1 MEVKGLF
8 SLARIQTDGKGWSS
22 RACCSRLFKSAPRP
36 GWPSAPR
43 WSPEQER
50 PSPHRLRLRLRARLG
65 DLVKFTVFLIDL
77 ISVNECTKFRW
88 LLSLASLHSIGQEEI
103 KGNYWSINTDG
114 SAFFQTFYCLFL
126 YIIYTAYMEV
136 LAVGHNARYGTAL
149 CMLSAIPLLVQ
160 GTHMHSGHALQC
172 CHL

>member
-8 SLARIQTDGKGWSS
+8 SLARIQTDGEGWSS
-22 RACCSRLFKSAPRP
+22 RARCSRLFKSAPRP

-43 WSPEQER
+43 WSSEQER
-50 PSPHRLRLRLRARLG
+50 PSPHRLRLRMRARLG

-77 ISVNECTKFRW
+77 ISVNECTKFPW

-114 SAFFQTFYCLFL
+114 SAFFFRHFTVYFYTL
-126 YIIYTAYMEV
+126 YTLHIWKSWLLGITQDMG
-136 LAVGHNARYGTAL
+136 LL
-149 CMLSAIPLLVQ
+149 CA
-160 GTHMHSGHALQC
+160 C
-172 CHL
+172 